1 MSRPI
6 QVSFMGHFK
15 RLVLAWIG
23 SILIFVA
30 YTLAA

>member
-1 MSRPI
+1 
-6 QVSFMGHFK
+6 MGHFK